1 MEGFRDD
8 SASVKAFGHEVV
20 TAMCQRLVSEGVSNL
35 HFYTMNQ
42 SNASLNIVKEL

>member
-8 SASVKAFGHEVV
+8 SSSVKAFGHEVV